1 MALFTF
7 SVNGAPR
14 AIDLLGLGTDQIEEA
29 IKRLRGV
36 FGADF
41 QPVSLRGTTTPSS
54 GSLKIGSGNQLSDR
68 FGNVVSPQD
77 FISGAITSSPKTD
90 FGGNGGFAA
99 MADGNL
105 PTVGDLGPGAQTVTP
120 AAFGGQLEQQAPFG
134 AFSNYLGAYGLG
146 SSDPRSAARTFAE
159 SQYNPLRSAFA
170 GQQLL
175 QPIQEGDP
183 NQGNEFASF
192 LAQGGINP
200 RKRLGDAFRG
210 LQSAAGQSTLDPGS
224 IFADALD
231 AQTGGEGGEA
241 VDIFNLARQIQ
252 RSSYSPLISGRFTG
266 QSNDELFNRFAAQR
280 ARAGT
285 VGGGG
290 QNTLDFARSQF
301 GLGGLGF

>member
-1 MALFTF
+1 MAIGDNLEPGMGGGGTQNEVWRMRDQDGNIILVNVSLLGGLQEALRKYPNLAPVSRQANQATVGQLGPGMVAADPF
-7 SVNGAPR
+7 SVG
-14 AIDLLGLGTDQIEEA
+14 GM
-29 IKRLRGV
+29 
-36 FGADF
+36 
-41 QPVSLRGTTTPSS
+41 
-54 GSLKIGSGNQLSDR
+54 
-68 FGNVVSPQD
+68 
-77 FISGAITSSPKTD
+77 
-90 FGGNGGFAA
+90 GGNGSNGGFDAL
-99 MADGNL
+99 ADGRL
-105 PTVGDLGPGAQTVTP
+105 PTPEDLGPRAQTVTP